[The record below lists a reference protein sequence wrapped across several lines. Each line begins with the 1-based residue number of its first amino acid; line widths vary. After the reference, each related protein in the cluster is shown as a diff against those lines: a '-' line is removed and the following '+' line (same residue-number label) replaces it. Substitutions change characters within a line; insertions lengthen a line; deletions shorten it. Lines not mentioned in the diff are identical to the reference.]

1 MYVSSLP
8 ALRWKTKRLLESGIA
23 AGGAGAVKK
32 AYTICAMLFA
42 AVSLKTAI
50 ENQYFYATNNI
61 GTSTRGVLST
71 VRAALCCRFFSIVYC
86 RRHEVSHPLDWF
98 SQRDYSATKRM
109 YSSNDPFS
117 ESDRRDGSNTV
128 MFGFATLSVVEYS
141 SFENHSRGERSYASM
156 VYLWFLEVGGRRIE
170 VQQ

>member
-1 MYVSSLP
+1 MYVFSFP

-71 VRAALCCRFFSIVYC
+71 AVYRKSLRLSPSARQNATVGEIVNYMQIDAG
-86 RRHEVSHPLDWF
+86 RLENL
-98 SQRDYSATKRM
+98 A
-109 YSSNDPFS
+109 
-117 ESDRRDGSNTV
+117 GSVHTIWD
-128 MFGFATLSVVEYS
+128 SVFQV
-141 SFENHSRGERSYASM
+141 
-156 VYLWFLEVGGRRIE
+156 
-170 VQQ
+170 